1 VIIHVEHQVLT
12 HYGQAN
18 EANVC
23 STGHFLSPEVG
34 RRSRVPGSGTV
45 AVVDRIAMGID
56 IGGSGI
62 KGAPVDLALGSLT
75 EERVRI
81 DTPQPSTPGAVADVV
96 SEIVTSFSYEGPV
109 GCTMP
114 SVIQHGVVTTAA
126 NIDDGWIGLDGR
138 ELLERRLKVPVT
150 LLNDADAAGMAE
162 VTYGAAKNVPGLV
175 CLLTFGT
182 GIGSALLV
190 DGVLVP
196 NSEFGHLEF
205 KGMDAE
211 DYASARTRKE
221 EDLSWANWGGRV
233 AEFLRH
239 VERIMSPDLFIVGG
253 GVSRKLDSFSEF
265 IEIATPIVP
274 ARLRN
279 SAGIVGAA
287 LAAVAD

>member
-1 VIIHVEHQVLT
+1 M
-12 HYGQAN
+12 
-18 EANVC
+18 
-23 STGHFLSPEVG
+23 
-34 RRSRVPGSGTV
+34 
-45 AVVDRIAMGID
+45 DRITLGID

-62 KGAPVDLALGSLT
+62 KGAPVDLALGGLT

-81 DTPQPSTPGAVADVV
+81 DTPQPSTPDAVADVV
-96 SEIVTSFSYEGPV
+96 SEIVTAFSYEGPV
-109 GCTMP
+109 GCAMP
-114 SVIQHGVVTTAA
+114 SVVQHGVVTTAA

-138 ELLERRLKVPVT
+138 ELLERRLKAPVT

-162 VTYGAAKNVPGLV
+162 VKYGAAKNVPGLV

-182 GIGSALLV
+182 GIGSAV
-190 DGVLVP
+190 FFDGVLIP

-221 EDLSWANWGGRV
+221 EDLSWADWGGRV

-239 VERIMSPDLFIVGG
+239 LEQIMSPDLFIIGG
-253 GVSRKLDSFSEF
+253 GVSRKLDNFREF
-265 IEIATPIVP
+265 LEVATPIVP

-287 LAAVAD
+287 LAATTN

>member
-1 VIIHVEHQVLT
+1 M
-12 HYGQAN
+12 
-18 EANVC
+18 
-23 STGHFLSPEVG
+23 
-34 RRSRVPGSGTV
+34 SGTV
-45 AVVDRIAMGID
+45 AVVDRIALGVD

-81 DTPQPSTPGAVADVV
+81 DTPQPSTPDAVADVV
-96 SEIVTSFSYEGPV
+96 SEIVNSFSYEGPV
-109 GCTMP
+109 GCAMP
-114 SVIQHGVVTTAA
+114 SVVQHGVVATAA

-138 ELLERRLKVPVT
+138 ELLERRLKVPVA

-162 VTYGAAKNVPGLV
+162 VTYGAAKGVSGLV

-182 GIGSALLV
+182 GIGSALFV

-196 NSEFGHLEF
+196 NSELGHLEF

-211 DYASARTRKE
+211 DYASARTRKDE
-221 EDLSWANWGGRV
+221 NLSWEEWGGRV

-239 VERIMSPDLFIVGG
+239 LERTMTPDLFIIGG
-253 GVSRKLDSFSEF
+253 GVSRKLDEFREF
-265 IEIATPIVP
+265 IEVSTPIVP

-287 LAAVAD
+287 LAASSI

>member
-1 VIIHVEHQVLT
+1 
-12 HYGQAN
+12 
-18 EANVC
+18 
-23 STGHFLSPEVG
+23 
-34 RRSRVPGSGTV
+34 
-45 AVVDRIAMGID
+45 VDRIALGVD

-81 DTPQPSTPGAVADVV
+81 DTPQPSTPDAVAEVV
-96 SEIVTSFSYEGPV
+96 SEIVSSFSYEGPV
-109 GCTMP
+109 GCTLP
-114 SVIQHGVVTTAA
+114 QHGVVNTAA

-138 ELLERRLKVPVT
+138 ELLERRLKVPVA
-150 LLNDADAAGMAE
+150 LLNDADAAGIAE

-182 GIGSALLV
+182 GIGSALFI

-205 KGMDAE
+205 KGKDAE
-211 DYASARTRKE
+211 DYASARTRKAE
-221 EDLSWANWGGRV
+221 NLSWEEWGGRV
-233 AEFLRH
+233 AEYLQH
-239 VERIMSPDLFIVGG
+239 LERIITPDLFIIGG
-253 GVSRKLDSFSEF
+253 GVSRKLDEFREF
-265 IEIATPIVP
+265 IEVATPIVP

-287 LAAVAD
+287 LTAAAD